1 MGRSSLT
8 GAEKAAVIF
17 LHMNEATA
25 SEAFKSLSRREIK
38 LLSLA
43 SKSVSQLNAMQVDA
57 ILQDFIG
64 ELESGNPELR
74 GGHEFVSQLAA
85 RNLGAQKAKE
95 FLDDDSGLVDTL
107 ADVDAQTI
115 SGLIRKEHP
124 QTMAL
129 ILAHMPPERGAEVL
143 NLLPENVQSDVL
155 RRMAKLDTVS
165 PDVVELVEEALI
177 TEIQSMGKGLSRKVG
192 GVNMVAEIMNQM
204 EKAREQTLMS
214 ELEEA
219 DEQLAEEVRS
229 LMFVFDDIIGVDGRG
244 IQQLLQEVER
254 DTLVM
259 ALKAVDDELKEH
271 FYKNLSKRAV
281 EMIEEDLENKGP
293 VRLSEVEAAQGEIV
307 KAALAL
313 MEKGEIEISKGGD
326 DAYV

>member
-38 LLSLA
+38 LLSMA
-43 SKSVSQLNAMQVDA
+43 SKSVGQLNTMQVDA
-57 ILQDFIG
+57 ILQDFIQ

-129 ILAHMPPERGAEVL
+129 ILAHLPPERGAEVL
-143 NLLPENVQSDVL
+143 NLLPENLQSDVL

-192 GVNMVAEIMNQM
+192 GINMVAEIMNQL
-204 EKAREQTLMS
+204 EKSREQTLMG

-219 DEQLAEEVRS
+219 DAVLAEEVRS
-229 LMFVFDDIIGVDGRG
+229 LMFVFDDLVNVDGRG
-244 IQQLLQEVER
+244 IQTLLQEVER

-259 ALKAVDDELKEH
+259 ALKAVDDDLKAH
-271 FYKNLSKRAV
+271 FYSNLSKRAT

-313 MEKGEIEISKGGD
+313 MEKGEIEISKGGE